1 MSQVFTDGLL
11 SGQVAVVTGGSGGI
25 GLGIAT
31 GFARL
36 GCAVVIVGRTG
47 ERLDKVAAAIAEH
60 TGHPAH
66 PFACDVRDNERVDAL
81 REHVL
86 DRFGVPAIVVNN
98 AAANFAMAAERM
110 TRRAFTTVVDIDLI
124 GTFNITRAFVNDMIG
139 NGGGSVVNIVVA
151 EADRGFPGYSHAGAA
166 KAAIIS
172 LTRSWARE
180 WGPHGVRVNAIGP
193 GPVPTTG
200 VAANMLGLAD
210 TTAAFE
216 DTTHRIPLGRLGT
229 VADVADAA
237 TFLCS
242 PAASWIT
249 GVSLTVDGGFNLP

>member
-1 MSQVFTDGLL
+1 MSGVFVDGLL
-11 SGQVAVVTGGSGGI
+11 SGQVAVVTGGSSGI

-31 GFARL
+31 GFAGL
-36 GCAVVIVGRTG
+36 GCSVVIVGRRR
-47 ERLDKVAAAIAEH
+47 ERLDEAAAAVVERTGRTAH
-60 TGHPAH
+60 T
-66 PFACDVRDNERVDAL
+66 FVCDVRDSERVDAL

-86 DRFGVPAIVVNN
+86 DQLGVPGILVNN

-110 TRRAFTTVVDIDLI
+110 TRRAFSTVVDIDLG
-124 GTFNITRAFVNDMIG
+124 GTFNVTRTFINDMIG

-210 TTAAFE
+210 TTAAF
-216 DTTHRIPLGRLGT
+216 DDSAHRIPLGRLGT
-229 VADVADAA
+229 VQDVADAA

-242 PAASWIT
+242 PAAGWIT
-249 GVSLTVDGGFNLP
+249 GISLTVDGGVNLP